1 LNHSAI
7 FEGFTKIQ
15 YFQSYFIG
23 NPDEKLDIIKNYDRV
38 AVMKA
43 GKIGEIGPYDE
54 LMEKKGLLYELVH
67 GKN

>member
-1 LNHSAI
+1 
-7 FEGFTKIQ
+7 
-15 YFQSYFIG
+15 
-23 NPDEKLDIIKNYDRV
+23 V

-54 LMEKKGLLYELVH
+54 LMEKKGLLHELVH